1 VRGRDRDNPKPGE
14 RTMLGSALRYTGTV
28 LFVTVVVS
36 LVAGVVLGQP
46 VLLSF
51 VETDSMEPTID
62 AGDGFV
68 ALPTVLWGEPTTGD
82 IVVFE
87 AETIEGGGLT
97 THRIVDETDE
107 GFITRGDGNPFTD
120 QDGGEPPVAESQI
133 VATVPQAGDSPLV
146 IPFLGTAI
154 QTVQGA
160 VGAVVSPVVGVFGL
174 DGVSDG
180 TVGTGLFGAGLT
192 LLVVSFVFEWRST
205 DRGRSRERRQSTA
218 SSDGFDTR
226 LLAVLLVLV
235 VLVPANAA
243 MMLAGDTTEV
253 TVDGEAVAEAE
264 EVTPGDSIEADLN
277 VRNSGLITVLTML
290 EPTGETDEVT
300 LEPNKLA
307 VPSGGTGAATATL
320 PAPPS
325 DADRT
330 VRVEQHRYLL
340 LMPEGVLAD
349 LHDRNPLL
357 ALGALNAFIGTAVA
371 GTVWGLFGF
380 GRIRERTTGRAVPL
394 AVRLRRR
401 FL

>member
-1 VRGRDRDNPKPGE
+1 
-14 RTMLGSALRYTGTV
+14 MLGSALRYTGTV

-174 DGVSDG
+174 DGVGDG

-243 MMLAGDTTEV
+243 MMLAGGTTEV

-264 EVTPGDSIEADLN
+264 EVTPGDSIEADIN

-380 GRIRERTTGRAVPL
+380 GRIRERTTDRAVPL

>member
-1 VRGRDRDNPKPGE
+1 
-14 RTMLGSALRYTGTV
+14 MLRSALRYAGTV

-36 LVAGVVLGQP
+36 LVAGVILGQP

-68 ALPTVLWGEPTTGD
+68 ALPTALGGEPATGD

-97 THRIVDETDE
+97 THRIVDETE
-107 GFITRGDGNPFTD
+107 AGFITRGDGNPFTD
-120 QDGGEPPVAESQI
+120 QDGGEPPVTDGQI

-160 VGAVVSPVVGVFGL
+160 VGALISSVVTVLGL
-174 DGVSDG
+174 DAVGDG
-180 TVGTGLFGAGLT
+180 TVGTGLFGAGLV
-192 LLVVSFVFEWRST
+192 LLVVSFISEWRST
-205 DRGRSRERRQSTA
+205 DRGRSRERRQSTT

-243 MMLAGDTTEV
+243 MLLAGGTTEV

-264 EVTPGDSIEADLN
+264 EVAAGDPVEVEIN
-277 VRNSGLITVLTML
+277 VRNSGLITVLTVL
-290 EPTGETDEVT
+290 EPTGETGDVT
-300 LEPNKLA
+300 IEPNKLA
-307 VPSGGTGAATATL
+307 VPSGGAGAATATV

-325 DADRT
+325 DVDRT
-330 VRVEQHRYLL
+330 VRAEQHRYLL

-380 GRIRERTTGRAVPL
+380 GRIRERTTSRAVPL
-394 AVRLRRR
+394 VVRLKRR
-401 FL
+401 LL

>member
-174 DGVSDG
+174 DGVGDG

-243 MMLAGDTTEV
+243 MMLAGGTTEV

-264 EVTPGDSIEADLN
+264 EVTPGDSIEADIN

-394 AVRLRRR
+394 VVRLRRR

>member
-1 VRGRDRDNPKPGE
+1 ML
-14 RTMLGSALRYTGTV
+14 RTALRYIGTV

-36 LVAGVVLGQP
+36 LLAGVVLGQP

-68 ALPTVLWGEPTTGD
+68 AVPTAVGGEPTTGD

-97 THRIVDETDE
+97 THRIVDET
-107 GFITRGDGNPFTD
+107 GGGYVTRGDANPFTD
-120 QDGGEPPVAESQI
+120 QDGGEPPVTDGQI

-160 VGAVVSPVVGVFGL
+160 VGAVVSPVVGALGL
-174 DGVSDG
+174 DRVGDG
-180 TVGTGLFGAGLT
+180 TIGTGLFGAGLV
-192 LLVVSFVFEWRST
+192 LLIVSFVFEWRSD
-205 DRGRSRERRQSTA
+205 DRDRSRGRRQSTT
-218 SSDGFDTR
+218 SSDRFDTR

-243 MMLAGDTTEV
+243 MLLVGDTTEV

-264 EVTPGDSIEADLN
+264 EVTPGDPIEADIN
-277 VRNSGLITVLTML
+277 VRNSGLITVLTIL
-290 EPTGETDEVT
+290 EPTGETEGVS
-300 LEPNKLA
+300 LEPTELA
-307 VPSGGTGAATATL
+307 VPSGGAGTATATV

-325 DADRT
+325 DVDRT
-330 VRVEQHRYLL
+330 VRAEQHRYLL
-340 LMPEGVLAD
+340 LMPEGVLTD
-349 LHDRNPLL
+349 LHNRNPLL
-357 ALGALNAFIGTAVA
+357 ALGALNGFIGIAVA

-394 AVRLRRR
+394 VVRLRRR
-401 FL
+401 LL

>member
-1 VRGRDRDNPKPGE
+1 
-14 RTMLGSALRYTGTV
+14 
-28 LFVTVVVS
+28 
-36 LVAGVVLGQP
+36 
-46 VLLSF
+46 
-51 VETDSMEPTID
+51 
-62 AGDGFV
+62 
-68 ALPTVLWGEPTTGD
+68 
-82 IVVFE
+82 
-87 AETIEGGGLT
+87 
-97 THRIVDETDE
+97 
-107 GFITRGDGNPFTD
+107 
-120 QDGGEPPVAESQI
+120 
-133 VATVPQAGDSPLV
+133 VPQAGDSPLV

-192 LLVVSFVFEWRST
+192 LLVVSFVSEWRST

-264 EVTPGDSIEADLN
+264 EVTPGDSIEADIN

>member
-1 VRGRDRDNPKPGE
+1 
-14 RTMLGSALRYTGTV
+14 MLGSALRYTGTV

-174 DGVSDG
+174 DRVGDG

-192 LLVVSFVFEWRST
+192 LLVVSFVSEWRST

-264 EVTPGDSIEADLN
+264 EVTPGDSIEADIN